1 MTTQRLFVGS
11 YTSPLPHAPEAQGRG
26 IYGLSLDLE
35 TGQLSP
41 AHLLAELA
49 QPSFLAAHPRL
60 PVLYAVSEA
69 QSGQLSAEELEPG
82 GAVQQLG
89 QRFTQGDSPV
99 HVSVDALGRWAL
111 TVNYAGGVS
120 VLAYPLGEDGRLEP
134 CAASAQ
140 HHGHGPHPQR
150 QAGPHPHSVTPSP
163 DARHAYVA
171 DLGTD
176 EVVAYD
182 LAPGALLTRLGSLRL
197 PPGSGPRHLAFQPA
211 GELAFLT
218 LELSASLAALRL
230 EPESGRLD
238 LLGVYPA
245 RPADAAGEA
254 SPAEVLVSACGQFVY
269 VSNRGQV
276 NQGQANQD
284 QAAVPSS
291 LSVFGVG
298 AHGADLRLL
307 QHLLLPGRTPRSCV
321 LSPDG
326 AWLLVANQ
334 DSSSITVLSRNAAS
348 GQLRLTETV
357 ACPTPTSLCFPAQA
371 AQELL

>member
-11 YTSPLPHAPEAQGRG
+11 YTRPLPHALEAEGRG

-49 QPSFLAAHPRL
+49 QPSFLAAHPSL

-69 QSGQLSAEELEPG
+69 PQGQLSAKRMQPG
-82 GAVQQLG
+82 GALQQLS
-89 QRFTQGDSPV
+89 QRSTQGDSPV

-111 TVNYAGGVS
+111 TVNYVGGVS
-120 VLAYPLGEDGRLEP
+120 VLAYPLDAGGHLGP
-134 CAASAQ
+134 CAARVQ
-140 HHGHGPHPQR
+140 HHGHGPDSQR

-176 EVVAYD
+176 ELVGYD
-182 LAPGALLTRLGSLRL
+182 LAPESLLTRLSSLRL
-197 PPGSGPRHLAFQPA
+197 PPGSGPRHLAFHPA

-218 LELSASLAALRL
+218 LELSSSLAALRR
-230 EPESGRLD
+230 EPESGSLD
-238 LLGVYPA
+238 LLGLYPA
-245 RPADAAGEA
+245 HPADAAGKA

-269 VSNRGQV
+269 VSNRVPNRGQ
-276 NQGQANQD
+276 N
-284 QAAVPSS
+284 AAPSS
-291 LSVFGVG
+291 LSVFGIGPQG
-298 AHGADLRLL
+298 ALGLL
-307 QHLLLPGRTPRSCV
+307 QHLLLPGRTPRSCA

-326 AWLLVANQ
+326 AWLLIANQ
-334 DSSSITVLSRNAAS
+334 DSSSITVLSRNAVS
-348 GQLRLTETV
+348 GQLRLAGTV
-357 ACPTPTSLCFPAQA
+357 ACPTPTSVCFLP
-371 AQELL
+371 